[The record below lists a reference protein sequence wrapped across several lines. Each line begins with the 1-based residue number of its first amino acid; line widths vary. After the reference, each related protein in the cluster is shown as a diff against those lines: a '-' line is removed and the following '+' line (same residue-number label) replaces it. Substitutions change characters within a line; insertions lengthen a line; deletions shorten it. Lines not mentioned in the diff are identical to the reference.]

1 MKIVTIPCGGGLMA
15 KNPILAAFLS
25 FLLPGMGQIY
35 AGKTLFGLGLI
46 VLTFIVSTLTI
57 IISLFGIILYV
68 IIWLYAIY
76 DAYTSVKTLK
86 YN

>member
-1 MKIVTIPCGGGLMA
+1 MA

-35 AGKTLFGLGLI
+35 VGKILFGLGLI
-46 VLTFIVSTLTI
+46 VLAFIISTLTI
-57 IISLFGIILYV
+57 FLISIFGIIIYI

-76 DAYTSVKTLK
+76 DAYMSVQALESADAE
-86 YN
+86 

>member
-1 MKIVTIPCGGGLMA
+1 MV

-35 AGKTLFGLGLI
+35 VGKILFGLLLI
-46 VLTFIVSTLTI
+46 LLSFIISTLTI
-57 IISLFGIILYV
+57 FLISIFGIILYV

-76 DAYTSVKTLK
+76 DAYTSAQATDPI
-86 YN
+86 N